1 MEDRVVGSADSD
13 ARSAYSPPRLTR
25 WGSVADLTLVGQT
38 NPGSDTLIGRAQGRD
53 GGSVIPPGLG

>member
-13 ARSAYSPPRLTR
+13 ARSAYSAPRLTR

-38 NPGSDTLIGRAQGRD
+38 NPGSDALPGQSRGRENGSITND
-53 GGSVIPPGLG
+53 GGR